1 MKYFL
6 MLLNLRLVAI
16 LLLNCFISIILSF
29 FLHLKL
35 DSSPNKMVTVVIL
48 YDCLVYGIIS
58 LLFLMYN
65 SYFIRKNKLIFFLII
80 LIFNGGYTL
89 LEFNSLNSGIGLISF
104 FIFNIFDGLVYLFF
118 IKKFDTD

>member
-1 MKYFL
+1 MKSVL
-6 MLLNLRLVAI
+6 TLLNLRLIVI

-35 DSSPNKMVTVVIL
+35 DLHPNKMVTVIIL
-48 YDCLVYGIIS
+48 YDCLIYGIIS

-65 SYFIRKNKLIFFLII
+65 SYFIRKNKLIFFLVI
-80 LIFNGGYTL
+80 LTFNSGYTL

-104 FIFNIFDGLVYLFF
+104 FVFNIYDGLVYLFF
-118 IKKFDTD
+118 VKKFDRD